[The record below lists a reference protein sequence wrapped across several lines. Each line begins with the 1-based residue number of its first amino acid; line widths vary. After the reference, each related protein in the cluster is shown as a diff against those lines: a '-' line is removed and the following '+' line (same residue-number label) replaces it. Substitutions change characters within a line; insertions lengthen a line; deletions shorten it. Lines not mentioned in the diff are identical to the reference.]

1 MKREEL
7 KEIQAKFNQEIK
19 DLYDKGI
26 KVVEISMLKKI
37 TRARVYQ
44 ILGLN
49 KFKKSK

>member
-1 MKREEL
+1 MNKQER
-7 KEIQAKFNQEIK
+7 KEIQEEFNQEIK

-26 KVVEISMLKKI
+26 KVVEISMLRKI

-49 KFKKSK
+49 TGKKE